1 MKMVKD
7 KIWVEL
13 EVEADRDKKTEKL
26 TEVMKVCSE
35 IKCVL
40 NVSKITYQY
49 DIKELTIKTIE

>member
-1 MKMVKD
+1 MVKD

-26 TEVMKVCSE
+26 TEVMKACSE

-40 NVSKITYQY
+40 DVSKITYQH